1 MRRKRKAFEKKHLA
15 PHEAAERVIEASSQP
30 VSTQA
35 PDELPNRARRNVLV
49 GVIKETASVNSALT
63 S

>member
-35 PDELPNRARRNVLV
+35 PDELPNRAMRNVIV
-49 GVIKETASVNSALT
+49 
-63 S
+63 